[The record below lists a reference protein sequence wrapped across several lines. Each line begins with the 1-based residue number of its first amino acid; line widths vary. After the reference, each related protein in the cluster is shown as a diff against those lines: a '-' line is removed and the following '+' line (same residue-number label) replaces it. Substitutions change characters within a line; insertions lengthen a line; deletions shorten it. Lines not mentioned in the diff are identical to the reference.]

1 MLVEQKPRVINDIDN
16 VSDASNTSNKRAQ
29 EKGTKGTESSL
40 QPASTP
46 LARASV
52 AQKHYYASGKSDAG
66 AQSNFAYVE
75 SQPAS
80 LAVEAAVAIV
90 INGIHYAVLMAS
102 PSQLEYLAVGFLF
115 SEGLIQ
121 HSHELL
127 DWEVTQLTDVSSLQ
141 RFSGSDSFKRNSFE
155 SSSFKGS
162 GAANSTIDDDNNLD
176 NSANFD
182 QLTEQLQDYDAYV
195 VELVL
200 NQRCHQRI
208 QAQRRQLAGRTG
220 CGMCG
225 MTGLSQALPSLKAY
239 AKDGACPKPSLD
251 KLLAIR
257 AQVDAMQHTHQLTGA
272 VHAAATMQGEQL
284 YLFEDVG
291 RHNALD
297 KLIGWQLRHKSKI
310 NGTGLDRTELD
321 CTELNCVVMTSR
333 LSIELVQKSIRMQLP
348 WLVGM
353 SAPTSTAV
361 RVAERYGLG
370 LAGFLRD
377 NRVTYYAGY
386 S

>member
-1 MLVEQKPRVINDIDN
+1 MMAETTETRVIMTEISEDNDN
-16 VSDASNTSNKRAQ
+16 GAAETM
-29 EKGTKGTESSL
+29 
-40 QPASTP
+40 
-46 LARASV
+46 LARKHL
-52 AQKHYYASGKSDAG
+52 AQKHYYPSDKAHG
-66 AQSNFAYVE
+66 ADIPQSCIE
-75 SQPAS
+75 SQTTS

-102 PSQLEYLAVGFLF
+102 PHQLEYLAVGFLF

-127 DWEVTQLTDVSSLQ
+127 DWEVTHLTDIASYQKFAQSLNDGDLESASIEQ
-141 RFSGSDSFKRNSFE
+141 R
-155 SSSFKGS
+155 
-162 GAANSTIDDDNNLD
+162 L
-176 NSANFD
+176 
-182 QLTEQLQDYDAYV
+182 EQFQDYDIYV

-208 QAQRRQLAGRTG
+208 QAQKRQLAGRTG

-225 MTGLSQALPSLKAY
+225 ITGLTQALPDLSAY
-239 AKDGACPKPSLD
+239 TQDSQPIQAACPRLD
-251 KLLAIR
+251 YLLDMRQQIT
-257 AQVDAMQHTHQLTGA
+257 AMQHTHQLTGA
-272 VHAAATMQGEQL
+272 VHAAATLHDEQL

-297 KLIGWQLRHKSKI
+297 KLIGWQLRNK
-310 NGTGLDRTELD
+310 READ
-321 CTELNCVVMTSR
+321 CVLMTSR
-333 LSIELVQKSIRMQLP
+333 LSIELVQKSIRGRIP

-361 RVAERYGLG
+361 RVAQRYGLG

-377 NRVTYYAGY
+377 NRVTYYTGI
-386 S
+386 

>member
-1 MLVEQKPRVINDIDN
+1 MITEHTRVLVNTLPQTDTSSDSVSYTTSCNMIDKPQSPVLTD
-16 VSDASNTSNKRAQ
+16 TLLP
-29 EKGTKGTESSL
+29 SSV
-40 QPASTP
+40 TP
-46 LARASV
+46 LARPHLT
-52 AQKHYYASGKSDAG
+52 QKYYYLLDNYEDK
-66 AQSNFAYVE
+66 QFNQPYVE
-75 SQPAS
+75 SKPVS

-102 PSQLEYLAVGFLF
+102 PSQLEYLAIGFLF
-115 SEGLIQ
+115 SEGLIE

-127 DWEVTQLTDVSSLQ
+127 DWEVTHLTDIASFQSFTPASTDDSLL
-141 RFSGSDSFKRNSFE
+141 FE
-155 SSSFKGS
+155 SLSEH
-162 GAANSTIDDDNNLD
+162 L
-176 NSANFD
+176 
-182 QLTEQLQDYDAYV
+182 LDYDTYV

-225 MTGLSQALPSLKAY
+225 ITGLNQALPDLNLYSQKMVDTQSA
-239 AKDGACPKPSLD
+239 KPSLD
-251 KLLAIR
+251 YLLNIR
-257 AQVDAMQHTHQLTGA
+257 TQINTTQHTHQLTGA
-272 VHAAATMQGEQL
+272 VHAAATMQAEKL

-297 KLIGWQLRHKSKI
+297 KLIGWQLRHKRKV
-310 NGTGLDRTELD
+310 E
-321 CTELNCVVMTSR
+321 CVVMTSR
-333 LSIELVQKSIRMQLP
+333 LSIELVQKSIRIRLP

-361 RVAERYGLG
+361 RVAQRYGLG

-377 NRVTYYAGY
+377 DRVTYYSGIQMV
-386 S
+386 

>member
-1 MLVEQKPRVINDIDN
+1 MLSKHNAVAVEPWINDSAADLETNADHAAAPIMDMQTVPLSRLHLTQKHAYLSTAN
-16 VSDASNTSNKRAQ
+16 VSSKNAEIEVDD
-29 EKGTKGTESSL
+29 
-40 QPASTP
+40 
-46 LARASV
+46 
-52 AQKHYYASGKSDAG
+52 KSAL
-66 AQSNFAYVE
+66 
-75 SQPAS
+75 

-90 INGIHYAVLMAS
+90 INGIHYAILMAS
-102 PSQLEYLAVGFLF
+102 PYQLDFLAIGFLY
-115 SEGLIQ
+115 SEGLIH

-127 DWEVTQLTDVSSLQ
+127 DWEVTQLTDIASYR
-141 RFSGSDSFKRNSFE
+141 RFTSDLTDDLLDEKTAFE
-155 SSSFKGS
+155 QF
-162 GAANSTIDDDNNLD
+162 
-176 NSANFD
+176 SA
-182 QLTEQLQDYDAYV
+182 QLQDYDVYV

-225 MTGLSQALPSLKAY
+225 ITGLSQALPDLSHYLSSGLQQKQSESAV
-239 AKDGACPKPSLD
+239 PSLNY
-251 KLLAIR
+251 LLHMHQQI
-257 AQVDAMQHTHQLTGA
+257 DAAQHTHQLTGA
-272 VHAAATMQGEQL
+272 VHAAATMQGNDL

-297 KLIGWQLRHKSKI
+297 KLIGWQLRNK
-310 NGTGLDRTELD
+310 TEL
-321 CTELNCVVMTSR
+321 TCVVMTSR
-333 LSIELVQKSIRMQLP
+333 LSIELVQKSIRSHIP

-377 NRVTYYAGY
+377 DRVTYYTNYKDA
-386 S
+386 